1 MRLYELGAS
10 YIVVQI
16 NTLALPRTSYISYS
30 YNTRVYSMYS
40 LIYLIVLVYL
50 MPSMVYRVYGREDH
64 FYVHYSTQNHKHL
77 RTPAAKYVN

>member
-16 NTLALPRTSYISYS
+16 NKLALPRTSYS
-30 YNTRVYSMYS
+30 YNTRVYSKNS

-50 MPSMVYRVYGREDH
+50 MPSMVYKVYGREDH